1 MAEIISMKKRNRI
14 DYDWGLDLVLKKR
27 KSLLRSVPIMSDEL
41 TEIDKWLSTQSG
53 LPLKVY
59 CDIWSRAMYIDFLLF
74 DDLTPG
80 QKHHSLLRLRDHYR
94 EFLRLPAN
102 LQKRLWP
109 MWERWRQ
116 EFLEMEEAANGAA

>member
-1 MAEIISMKKRNRI
+1 MTAKIVSIKKRNRL
-14 DYDWGLDLVLKKR
+14 DHDWGLEIVLKKR
-27 KSLLRSVPIMSDEL
+27 KELVRTAPLMSEEL

-53 LPLKVY
+53 LPLKIY

-80 QKHHSLLRLRDHYR
+80 QKHHSLIRLRDHF
-94 EFLRLPAN
+94 EQFCRLPPR

-109 MWERWRQ
+109 MWERWRA
-116 EFLEMEEAANGAA
+116 EFEMEEEAANG